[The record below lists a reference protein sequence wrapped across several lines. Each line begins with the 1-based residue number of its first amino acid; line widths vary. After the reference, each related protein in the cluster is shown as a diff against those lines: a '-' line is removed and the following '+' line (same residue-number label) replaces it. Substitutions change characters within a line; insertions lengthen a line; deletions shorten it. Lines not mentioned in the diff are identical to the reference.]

1 MKFIKITF
9 VSLFLLISTQSFATY
24 KNDANDKYYKRFQ
37 EVFEKVEK
45 DYVKETKKQ
54 ELLDAAIEG
63 MVSSLDPNCGYFADD
78 DLEYFITH
86 TKGEFGGIGVEIT
99 YESGAIKIISPID
112 DLAAFKAGIKA
123 GDYIVK
129 VNNELVSNLGFNK
142 AVMELRGKPGTQ
154 VKVTVIR
161 EGETKPL
168 NFELTRE
175 IVKLNAVKSHMD
187 HNIAYLRIST
197 FSEKALAELKKAV
210 NTLKEQNTKIDG
222 IILDLRNNPGGLFDQ
237 GILVSDYFL
246 KDELILSQKGRSLN
260 SEVLFKADPKSEK
273 APNVPMIV
281 LVNGGTASSSEI
293 VASALQDNKR
303 AIIAGTK
310 SYGKGSAQSFFPL
323 DARSG
328 FKITTALFYR
338 PNGKSIQA
346 EGLVPDILIEP
357 AKVEY
362 AKKDEDLIKISESAF
377 KNHLKSEQEELAKKE
392 AKEEDKAKEAAKEA
406 AKMSDTYMKDF
417 QYARAYDLLQGIIIL
432 DKKNDPKK

>member
-9 VSLFLLISTQSFATY
+9 ISLFIVISAQSFAAY
-24 KNDANDKYYKRFQ
+24 KNDGNEKYYKRFQ

-45 DYVKETKKQ
+45 DYVKEPKKQ

-99 YESGAIKIISPID
+99 YESGAIKVIAPID

-129 VNNELVSNLGFNK
+129 VNHELVSNLGFNK
-142 AVMELRGKPGTQ
+142 AVMNLRGKPGTQ
-154 VKVTVIR
+154 VKITAIR

-168 NFELTRE
+168 DFELTRE

-210 NTLKEQNTKIDG
+210 QSLKEQNTKIDG

-237 GILVSDYFL
+237 GILVADYFL

-260 SEVLFKADPKSEK
+260 SEILFKADLKSEK

-310 SYGKGSAQSFFPL
+310 SYGKGSAQTFFPL

-362 AKKDEDLIKISESAF
+362 AKKEENIFKVSESTY
-377 KNHLKSEQEELAKKE
+377 KNHLKNEQEELIKKE
-392 AKEEDKAKEAAKEA
+392 GTQEEKDKEAAKEA
-406 AKMSDTYMKDF
+406 AKMSDTYLKDF